1 MILNPSRR
9 VSLDQGND
17 TTHVSP
23 RVPVSSQTRVPSV
36 SVSPMRPWAKYAPS
50 PSHASPSA
58 GILKRAAEDLDSSN
72 DGSPVCVK
80 RIRLDV
86 TESNP
91 RRVHFNDNPVSESV
105 EIPRTPKQQF
115 TRKKLQMSALAEADD
130 KDEEMEGVTSLVMY
144 PDLVDNPDNI
154 NAVLHNL
161 ATGQWA

>member
-1 MILNPSRR
+1 M
-9 VSLDQGND
+9 
-17 TTHVSP
+17 
-23 RVPVSSQTRVPSV
+23 
-36 SVSPMRPWAKYAPS
+36 
-50 PSHASPSA
+50 
-58 GILKRAAEDLDSSN
+58 
-72 DGSPVCVK
+72 K

-144 PDLVDNPDNI
+144 PDLVDNPVGFHMMCYLSLLYAIKRNFDFYY
-154 NAVLHNL
+154 
-161 ATGQWA
+161 

>member
-1 MILNPSRR
+1 MRYIAPYSLNDF
-9 VSLDQGND
+9 LQ
-17 TTHVSP
+17 
-23 RVPVSSQTRVPSV
+23 
-36 SVSPMRPWAKYAPS
+36 
-50 PSHASPSA
+50 
-58 GILKRAAEDLDSSN
+58 
-72 DGSPVCVK
+72 GSPVCVK

-144 PDLVDNPDNI
+144 PDLVDNPVGFHIYI
-154 NAVLHNL
+154 NKVAVCVFVCCSPRTFSFTIVMITQVLVQTFTTRGKQQL
-161 ATGQWA
+161 TQSATFVSRLPKF